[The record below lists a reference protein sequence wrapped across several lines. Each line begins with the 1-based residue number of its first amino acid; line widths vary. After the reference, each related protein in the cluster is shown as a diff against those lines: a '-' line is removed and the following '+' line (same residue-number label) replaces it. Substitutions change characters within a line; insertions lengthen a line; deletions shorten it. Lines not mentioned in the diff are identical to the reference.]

1 MCPMRDSDPKG
12 EALSTPYKHPP
23 LAIGFAGP
31 LDPLGKGL
39 LIRPYRP
46 SSPPQDVAPC
56 ATLMT

>member
-1 MCPMRDSDPKG
+1 MCAMRDSDPKG

-46 SSPPQDVAPC
+46 SSPPQDVALC

>member
-1 MCPMRDSDPKG
+1 MCAMRDSDPKG

-31 LDPLGKGL
+31 LNPLGKGL
-39 LIRPYRP
+39 LISPYRP
-46 SSPPQDVAPC
+46 SSPPQDVALC